1 MTKSE
6 GDERRPS
13 TIMTADAPAGS
24 HWKALQQ
31 QMQGPRKKRSTRSLH
46 AKAEVVSTS
55 ATDALPWFA
64 EDLAPGDLALAMSEA
79 PSTAT
84 AEARKRQVLG
94 EPYNATA
101 AKREPGHYLAIDCE
115 MVGVGPRGTGSHLA
129 RVSIVNWYGHVV
141 LDTFVRPRERVTD
154 FRTWVSGVRPSDLKH
169 APPLAEVQ
177 ARVAEL
183 IKGRVLVGHAIHN
196 DLKALLLSHPR
207 HKIRDT
213 STFQPLRELAGNKQ
227 PGLRTLARLVLD
239 IEIQAKHAAHSPVED
254 AQATMA
260 VFRTQKAAWDASLGI
275 GVKKHDAPRRT
286 PSLRRPKSTEGWWE
300 EEAAL

>member
-1 MTKSE
+1 M
-6 GDERRPS
+6 
-13 TIMTADAPAGS
+13 
-24 HWKALQQ
+24 
-31 QMQGPRKKRSTRSLH
+31 
-46 AKAEVVSTS
+46 
-55 ATDALPWFA
+55 
-64 EDLAPGDLALAMSEA
+64 
-79 PSTAT
+79 
-84 AEARKRQVLG
+84 
-94 EPYNATA
+94 
-101 AKREPGHYLAIDCE
+101 
-115 MVGVGPRGTGSHLA
+115 GPRGTGSHLA

-169 APPLAEVQ
+169 APSLAEVQ

-207 HKIRDT
+207 QKIRDT
-213 STFQPLRELAGNKQ
+213 STFQPLRELAGSKQ

-239 IEIQAKHAAHSPVED
+239 IEIQAKHEAHSPVED

-260 VFRTQKAAWDASLGI
+260 VFRTQKEAWDASLGI

-300 EEAAL
+300 EAAD